1 MIVNR
6 RRWCPIWV
14 GILGAACTAVLV
26 GVAIQEWPR
35 GILALLP
42 MLFSA
47 THLTLTLLLNATTV
61 TVSPEGVDV
70 KEGAIPAGFRDR
82 QVARSEISGVYWRHN
97 FRTPRSGEGSHW
109 AAGVA
114 TGAGVWMDTSARFAN
129 EAEARDEAMRVGR
142 ELGFSEVS
150 RTEGEQPERDFR
162 ILWAI
167 LYWFGLVAWCLVWPA
182 IFSL

>member
-14 GILGAACTAVLV
+14 GSLCAACTAVLV

-61 TVSPEGVDV
+61 TVSPKGVDV
-70 KEGAIPAGFRDR
+70 KEGVIPGGFSDR
-82 QVARSEISGVYWRHN
+82 RVPRSEISRVYWRYN
-97 FRTPRSGEGSHW
+97 FRTSRSGEDSHW

-114 TGAGVWMDTSARFAN
+114 TGAGVWIDTSPRF
-129 EAEARDEAMRVGR
+129 ETELEARDEAMRVGR